1 MPLNDQPSKQQEASV
16 DDPRKANDP
25 SLAFGK
31 STAAPWV
38 RLTGAGLEL
47 AMTTLALGAIGVA
60 ADQWVQTTRPV
71 FAALAG
77 LAGFSLGMV
86 RFIRLAI
93 SVSAAQRDA
102 DADGIAKAMHE
113 EKTNKSKTEKR

>member
-1 MPLNDQPSKQQEASV
+1 MPLDNQASKPLESS
-16 DDPRKANDP
+16 DEDLEKANQPLP
-25 SLAFGK
+25 SSG
-31 STAAPWV
+31 SPMAAPWV

-47 AMTTLALGAIGVA
+47 AVTTLALGAIGVA
-60 ADQWVQTTRPV
+60 VDRWVQTTRPV
-71 FAALAG
+71 FASIAG
-77 LAGFSLGMV
+77 LIGFSLGMI

-113 EKTNKSKTEKR
+113 EKQKTKRR